1 MSLVSAFV
9 PIWILTAVGYAAC
22 RWGLLGEAGAS
33 VLGRFVFHLA
43 MPAALFLALSRM
55 PLSGFA
61 GRPLLAFAVSTAV
74 VLGFGWVG
82 ASRLFGRAPGERPIW
97 GMAAG
102 YVNSANLGIPI
113 ATQVLGDVSFLAE
126 VVLLQALVVT
136 PVILVALDRH
146 SDPAGRVRV
155 RRIASLPVRNPVILA
170 SLLGVACSAADLQL
184 PSAADASLTLLAGAA
199 VPAAL
204 VALGA
209 SLHHTAP
216 SRAEPAEPVG
226 VAELAVI
233 TALKLVAQPV
243 IAYAAGLALH
253 LSAPQLLA
261 VVVCAGLPTAQNTF
275 IFGQEYGVGQAF
287 ANRAVVVTTTLSLAT
302 LAAAATLLG

>member
-22 RWGLLGEAGAS
+22 RWGLLGEAVAS

-43 MPAALFLALSRM
+43 MPSALFLALSRM

-61 GRPLLAFAVSTAV
+61 GRSLLAFGVSTAAV
-74 VLGFGWVG
+74 VGFGWVG
-82 ASRLFGRAPGERPIW
+82 ASRLFGRKPGERPIW

-113 ATQVLGDVSFLAE
+113 ATQVLGSVSFLAE
-126 VVLLQALVVT
+126 VVLLQVLVVT

-170 SLLGVACSAADLQL
+170 SLLGVACSAAGLHL

-209 SLHHTAP
+209 SLHRTAP
-216 SRAEPAEPVG
+216 ARAEQAEP
-226 VAELAVI
+226 AELAVI

-275 IFGQEYGVGQAF
+275 IFGQEYGVGEAV

-302 LAAAATLLG
+302 LAAAAALLG

>member
-1 MSLVSAFV
+1 MSLVSAFA

-22 RWGLLGEAGAS
+22 RWGLLGEAVAS

-61 GRPLLAFAVSTAV
+61 GRSLLAFGVSTAAV
-74 VLGFGWVG
+74 VGFGWVG
-82 ASRLFGRAPGERPIW
+82 ASWLFGREPGERPIW

-113 ATQVLGDVSFLAE
+113 ATQVLGNVSFLAE
-126 VVLLQALVVT
+126 VVLLQVLVVT

-170 SLLGVACSAADLQL
+170 SLLGVVFSAAGLHL
-184 PSAADASLTLLAGAA
+184 PSTAGASLTLLSGAA

-209 SLHHTAP
+209 SMHRTVP
-216 SRAEPAEPVG
+216 SRAEP
-226 VAELAVI
+226 VALAVI

-243 IAYAAGLALH
+243 IAYAAGLALD

-261 VVVCAGLPTAQNTF
+261 VVLCAGLPTAQNTF
-275 IFGQEYGVGQAF
+275 IFSQEYGVGEAV
-287 ANRAVVVTTTLSLAT
+287 ANRAVVVTTTLSLFT
-302 LAAAATLLG
+302 LAAAAALLG

>member
-22 RWGLLGEAGAS
+22 RWGLLGEAAAS
-33 VLGRFVFHLA
+33 ALGRFVFHLA
-43 MPAALFLALSRM
+43 MPSALFLALSRM

-61 GRPLLAFAVSTAV
+61 GRSLLAFGVSTAAV
-74 VLGFGWVG
+74 VGFGWVG
-82 ASRLFGRAPGERPIW
+82 ASWRFDREPGERPIW

-113 ATQVLGDVSFLAE
+113 ATQVLGNVSFLAE
-126 VVLLQALVVT
+126 VVLLQVLVVT

-155 RRIASLPVRNPVILA
+155 SRIASLPLRNPVILA
-170 SLLGVACSAADLQL
+170 SLLGVACSAAGLHL
-184 PSAADASLTLLAGAA
+184 PSAVGASLTLLSGAA

-209 SLHHTAP
+209 SMHRTAP
-216 SRAEPAEPVG
+216 SRAEPA
-226 VAELAVI
+226 ALAVI

-261 VVVCAGLPTAQNTF
+261 VVLCAGLPTAQNTF
-275 IFGQEYGVGQAF
+275 IFSQEYGVGEAV

-302 LAAAATLLG
+302 LATAAALLG